1 MSALARPPRPV
12 RSFVGDPDSAIRTRI
27 LIHLRERGI
36 ALPKG
41 MTVEVNAGEV
51 TLRGDASSPFEQQ
64 MIVMVVRRFAP
75 WIRVVD
81 ELRVV
86 PVAAR
91 PTPRFGGLGT
101 FAEDVWITLRE
112 SLASI
117 PKPALAVI
125 VLGIIVPVWMAIAA
139 ASGPSRVPVHP
150 VSGKITFDGVP
161 AEGARITLN
170 SIGIS
175 PLRDINPT
183 ATVKADGTFDV
194 MVYAKGDGAPVGEYV
209 ATIRWYKTVSSGA
222 GSETRSNVLPAI
234 YGEIN
239 KSPLRIVVKRGR
251 NQIPDIAIT
260 RM

>member
-1 MSALARPPRPV
+1 MSALARPRPV

-36 ALPKG
+36 ALPQR
-41 MTVEVNAGEV
+41 MAVDVNTGEV
-51 TLRGDASSPFEQQ
+51 TLRGDASSPFERQ
-64 MIVMVVRRFAP
+64 MIVMVVKRFAP
-75 WIRVVD
+75 GIRVVD

-91 PTPRFGGLGT
+91 PTPRFGALGT
-101 FAEDVWITLRE
+101 FAEDLWITLKE
-112 SLASI
+112 SVASI
-117 PKPALAVI
+117 PRPALAVI

-150 VSGKITFDGVP
+150 VSGRITFDGVP

-183 ATVKADGTFDV
+183 ATVNADGTFDV
-194 MVYAKGDGAPVGEYV
+194 MVYAKGDGAPIGEYV
-209 ATIRWYKTVSSGA
+209 ATVRWYKTVPDGA
-222 GSETRSNVLPAI
+222 GSETKSNVLPAN

-239 KSPLRIVVKRGR
+239 RSPLRIVVKKGR
-251 NQIPDIAIT
+251 NEVPDINIKGK
-260 RM
+260 